1 MCGLLDSSGV
11 AGHPKSYF
19 NRRGLH
25 DYATHWRV
33 SRPDE
38 RIDSAYVQ
46 AALDA
51 GRTPNG
57 VFGGRLMAESRPELL
72 ADLAAE
78 ASQSSVRDLELLGA
92 SFGRLRFVHLRR
104 MDVVAQA
111 VSWAKA
117 QQTHYW
123 HPGERV
129 EPGAEVAHY
138 DEALIE
144 KLVAA
149 IERFE
154 ADWNA
159 WFAQQHIRP
168 FEVTYEQLASDPVAS
183 AHQVLNFLD
192 LELPADHQL
201 VVGHR
206 RQADQVNAEWIARY
220 RAR

>member
-1 MCGLLDSSGV
+1 
-11 AGHPKSYF
+11 
-19 NRRGLH
+19 
-25 DYATHWRV
+25 
-33 SRPDE
+33 
-38 RIDSAYVQ
+38 
-46 AALDA
+46 
-51 GRTPNG
+51 
-57 VFGGRLMAESRPELL
+57 MAESRPELL

-78 ASQSSVRDLELLGA
+78 ACQPPVRDLELLRH

-123 HPGERV
+123 HPGESV

-138 DEALIE
+138 DEELIE
-144 KLVAA
+144 RLVAA

-154 ADWNA
+154 VDWNA
-159 WFAQQHIRP
+159 WFARQHIMP
-168 FEVTYEQLASDPVAS
+168 FEVTYEHLAADPVTCAR
-183 AHQVLNFLD
+183 QVLNFLD

-206 RQADQVNAEWIARY
+206 RQADRVNAEWIARY
-220 RAR
+220 KAR

>member
-25 DYATHWRV
+25 DYATRWRV

-57 VFGGRLMAESRPELL
+57 VFGGRLMAESRLELL

-78 ASQSSVRDLELLGA
+78 ASQPPVPDLELLSA
-92 SFGRLRFVHLRR
+92 SFGRLRFVHLQRL
-104 MDVVAQA
+104 DVVAQA

-129 EPGAEVAHY
+129 EPGAEATHY

-144 KLVAA
+144 TLVMA

-168 FEVTYEQLASDPVAS
+168 FEVTYEQLAADPGAC

-192 LELPADHQL
+192 LELPAGHQL